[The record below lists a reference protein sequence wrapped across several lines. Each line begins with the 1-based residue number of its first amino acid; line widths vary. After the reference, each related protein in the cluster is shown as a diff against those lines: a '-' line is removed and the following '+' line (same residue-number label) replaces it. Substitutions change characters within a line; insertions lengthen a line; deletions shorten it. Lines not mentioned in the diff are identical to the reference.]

1 MAGSKGWVGGIQ
13 NSSHPTVRK
22 LAQVRKGTEKRMASV
37 KENHRL
43 NVFLCWKGALVEND
57 TYLGERN

>member
-1 MAGSKGWVGGIQ
+1 MAGSEGWVGGIQ

-43 NVFLCWKGALVEND
+43 NVFFMLEGCFSRE
-57 TYLGERN
+57 